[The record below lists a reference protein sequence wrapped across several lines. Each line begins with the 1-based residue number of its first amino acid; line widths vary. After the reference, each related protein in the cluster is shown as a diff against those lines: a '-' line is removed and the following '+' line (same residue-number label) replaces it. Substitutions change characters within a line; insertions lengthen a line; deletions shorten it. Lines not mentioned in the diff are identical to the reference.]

1 MGRSGLCV
9 AIRTRGNR
17 SYGPAPPARASASAR
32 GPPLHPPSPRPRAS
46 LASASRRVGARR
58 PRAYV
63 HCAPVGKK
71 KNNGGNGLARVAP
84 TTHRYHRAALA
95 TSIPGF
101 AVAGRRAR
109 PARRQVGCE
118 RMLALQRIAS
128 SLNDQGGL
136 STRQG
141 GIDRQLCI
149 AQYTIASQ
157 FLPGDSP
164 SPPAHLK
171 SKPNGFAIRPSTHTT
186 TVAPTL
192 VSLARRK

>member
-1 MGRSGLCV
+1 M

-17 SYGPAPPARASASAR
+17 SYGPARPRAR
-32 GPPLHPPSPRPRAS
+32 PRPRAVHRS
-46 LASASRRVGARR
+46 THRPPAPAPRSPPRPDAWELGARAR
-58 PRAYV
+58 TYTALRWE
-63 HCAPVGKK
+63 KK